1 MGRGW
6 KHLEVHTSKSRDCLE
21 EIIAR
26 NMNGKGDSGEV
37 SDENEEHVIGNWKKV
52 GPCCEVAKNLE
63 ELCSSVLWKG
73 ELVCNEIGYLV
84 EEISKYRVKSMTW
97 FLVAA
102 DRNTGEERDTL
113 KEEPSSNKEPEDE
126 DLENS

>member
-26 NMNGKGDSGEV
+26 NTNGKGDSGEV

-63 ELCSSVLWKG
+63 ELCSSVLWKV
-73 ELVCNEIGYLV
+73 ELVNNNEVEGVAWLLADYKKMQVERNYLM
-84 EEISKYRVKSMTW
+84 EFFK
-97 FLVAA
+97 
-102 DRNTGEERDTL
+102 RDL
-113 KEEPSSNKEPEDE
+113 G
-126 DLENS
+126 NSQLNS